1 VRRSGISGTVDS
13 VTQLYADRPTIAA
26 RQFLTDLLVVV
37 WVGGWI
43 WAAMWVHDLVERLA
57 APGRKVEGAGTG
69 MADNLTEAG
78 STVDNIPGVGD
89 ALAAPFNR
97 AADAARSLAEA
108 GRDQQEVVG
117 QLALTLSLALLV
129 LPLAIVLVGWLPLRV
144 RWIRRAGAAAALR
157 GGPAGRDLLALRAL
171 TNQPVRRI
179 AAIGADPVG
188 AWRKADPAAVE
199 ALAALEL
206 RSLGLRP

>member
-1 VRRSGISGTVDS
+1 
-13 VTQLYADRPTIAA
+13 VTTLYADRPATAT
-26 RQFLTDLLVVV
+26 RQFLTDLFVVA
-37 WVGGWI
+37 WIGFWI
-43 WAAMWVHDLVERLA
+43 WAAMWIHDLVQRLA
-57 APGRKVEGAGTG
+57 APGQKVEGAGDG

-78 STVDNIPGVGD
+78 SKVDQIPGVGG
-89 ALAAPFNR
+89 ALATPFER
-97 AADAARSLAEA
+97 AADAARSLADA

-117 QLALTLSLALLV
+117 QLALALSVAIVVVPLAL
-129 LPLAIVLVGWLPLRV
+129 VLVGWLPLRV
-144 RWIRRAGAAAALR
+144 RWIRRAGAASALR

-188 AWRKADPAAVE
+188 AWRKADPATVD
-199 ALAALEL
+199 ALAKLEL